1 MLPAFTSAADAG
13 AARVFD
19 GSRFGA
25 QLHSLLG
32 VGGHGWR
39 KCGRQAERRLH
50 QRRAAACGPSRALDG
65 SSPCWLLSLSSH
77 MVGGNLANAS
87 PTPPAKT
94 LIHHET
100 PSRRVERGR
109 ARKKVG
115 QKKKTQKKTKTEA
128 S

>member
-50 QRRAAACGPSRALDG
+50 QRRAAACGDVRHISCAERILAVLVAL
-65 SSPCWLLSLSSH
+65 P
-77 MVGGNLANAS
+77 
-87 PTPPAKT
+87 
-94 LIHHET
+94 
-100 PSRRVERGR
+100 
-109 ARKKVG
+109 
-115 QKKKTQKKTKTEA
+115 
-128 S
+128 